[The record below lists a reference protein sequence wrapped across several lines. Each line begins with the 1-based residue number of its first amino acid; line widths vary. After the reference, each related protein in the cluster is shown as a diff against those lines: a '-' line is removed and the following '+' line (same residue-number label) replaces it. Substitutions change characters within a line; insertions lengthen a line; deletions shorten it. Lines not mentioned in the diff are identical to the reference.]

1 MEDEQTSDEV
11 TFLPETLEPIVFEI
25 IESVLKDKV
34 LFTDLSICYSVICF
48 ITNFIIITI
57 DIFINITNTSIT
69 TITNFKHLLLR
80 YMMMLKYNYG

>member
-34 LFTDLSICYSVICF
+34 LLLF
-48 ITNFIIITI
+48 I
-57 DIFINITNTSIT
+57 D
-69 TITNFKHLLLR
+69 LLLLFYCISIDYSFEIVR
-80 YMMMLKYNYG
+80 KLIVL

>member
-34 LFTDLSICYSVICF
+34 LLLF
-48 ITNFIIITI
+48 I
-57 DIFINITNTSIT
+57 D
-69 TITNFKHLLLR
+69 LLLLFYCISIDYSFEIVR
-80 YMMMLKYNYG
+80 NLIVL

>member
-34 LFTDLSICYSVICF
+34 LLLFYCISIDYSFEIVRKLIV
-48 ITNFIIITI
+48 
-57 DIFINITNTSIT
+57 
-69 TITNFKHLLLR
+69 L
-80 YMMMLKYNYG
+80 